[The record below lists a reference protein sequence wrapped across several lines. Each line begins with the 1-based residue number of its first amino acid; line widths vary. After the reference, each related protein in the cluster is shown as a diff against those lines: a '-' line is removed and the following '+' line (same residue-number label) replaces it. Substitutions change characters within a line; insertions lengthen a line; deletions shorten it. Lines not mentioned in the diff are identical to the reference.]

1 MGCSSAAA
9 NCARGRLLPGVI
21 FGLLAAAVAASPA
34 RAVERTE
41 VLQPPTPL
49 INVGSKGVRLK
60 HPVENLASDGN
71 RIAYSFCRQLVAWW
85 TPGTRA
91 GGKFGPPAQFTCPP
105 PSSPETV
112 YSLAVAGSQVGWAVN
127 YGGIQT
133 NSWIKVVA
141 FAQAANVRIVAYQPA
156 CCRGEP
162 LPIGEGRMGFVVGQG
177 PLLAFSHWQL
187 CGDLGAPSCGL
198 GSRAIVASSLY
209 SVPLPAS
216 AGTTCPNQPFQCTQI
231 GTAPS
236 LIGAISAD
244 VGRLALLR
252 SDGSLTVISATG
264 APISIYAAT
273 TGQTL
278 AAELSGGDLVRLTQG
293 SLTHF
298 DAATGF
304 LQHTWPVANVT
315 SGGPCRRLPCPP
327 QLLTLEDA
335 AGGLVAYTLQGAVH
349 VLRLSDGRDVVVAQ
363 GTRARFVTPG
373 LVFAYESTGQ
383 WPYGLRLLTSAQIAT
398 ALGP

>member
-1 MGCSSAAA
+1 MGSSSAAA
-9 NCARGRLLPGVI
+9 HGTRGWVVQGLS
-21 FGLLAAAVAASPA
+21 FALLAALLAAPPA
-34 RAVERTE
+34 RSAERAHAQAAV
-41 VLQPPTPL
+41 PL
-49 INVGSKGVRLK
+49 INVGTKGVRLK
-60 HPVENLASDGN
+60 HPVQNLAADGN
-71 RIAYSFCRQLVAWW
+71 RVAYSFCGQLVAWW
-85 TPGTRA
+85 TPGSRA
-91 GGKFGPPAQFTCPP
+91 GGRFGPPALFACPP
-105 PSSPETV
+105 PTSLENV
-112 YSLAVAGSQVGWAVN
+112 YSLAVAGGQVGWAVN

-141 FAQAANVRIVAYQPA
+141 FAQPANVRIVGYQPA
-156 CCRGEP
+156 CCRGDP
-162 LPIGEGRMGFVVGQG
+162 LGEGRMGFVVGQG
-177 PLLAFSHWQL
+177 SLLAFSHWQL

-236 LIGAISAD
+236 LIGAVSAD
-244 VGRLALLR
+244 SGRLALLQ
-252 SDGSLTVISATG
+252 SNGSLAVITASG
-264 APISIYAAT
+264 AGVSIYSVT
-273 TGQTL
+273 TWGQTL
-278 AAELSGGDLVRLTQG
+278 AAELSGSDLVRLTQG

-298 DAATGF
+298 DAVTGL

-315 SGGPCRRLPCPP
+315 SGGPCRRLPCPA

-349 VLRLSDGRDVVVAQ
+349 VVRLSDGRDVVVGP
-363 GTRARFVTPG
+363 GTRARFVTSG

-383 WPYGLRLLTSAQIAT
+383 WPYGLRWLTSAQIAA